1 MSTSAEYD
9 TICRCATCGR
19 EEKVLLAAALRQG
32 LPQCHGQ
39 EMAITQTWADISQSF
54 DQALNPMTHRAAQA
68 LSARLKR
75 KR

>member
-1 MSTSAEYD
+1 MSDLPEFD

-32 LPQCHGQ
+32 LPQCHDQ
-39 EMAITQTWADISQSF
+39 EMAITQTWADVSQSF
-54 DQALNPMTHRAAQA
+54 DQAVNPMTRRAAQA